1 MVRKA
6 AYMTAAALI
15 MAVAAPPVRA
25 QMPEGLSAGNTTVTV
40 EENNDTIDIEVVDID
55 ALSDSYLD
63 SLDINKDIRINDY
76 TMIGIQYGVGLSQ
89 VSWNPTMV
97 QTSRFVPY
105 NFGILYT
112 RYGKMFGY
120 MPYFGIQAGIFYG
133 QEGYQ
138 FETDDEGYTPNVE
151 GATGAVMEVV
161 EVPVMAH
168 CHFDFWKM
176 KLMANIGLFGGYRL
190 GIHRFGDDVPE
201 NIRDSF
207 LDTDLRVDYG
217 IKGGLGFAFVF
228 DPVEIHFTAMY
239 KHSFGSLYQPDYYS
253 QYYYR
258 YAYPANFVFS
268 VGVHFQLTKRVGKTK
283 HALRKEAKEH
293 LGLIK
298 AIQSEIPAQES
309 GQVE

>member
-15 MAVAAPPVRA
+15 MAAAAPPVRA

-112 RYGKMFGY
+112 RYGKMFG
-120 MPYFGIQAGIFYG
+120 
-133 QEGYQ
+133 
-138 FETDDEGYTPNVE
+138 
-151 GATGAVMEVV
+151 
-161 EVPVMAH
+161 
-168 CHFDFWKM
+168 
-176 KLMANIGLFGGYRL
+176 
-190 GIHRFGDDVPE
+190 
-201 NIRDSF
+201 
-207 LDTDLRVDYG
+207 
-217 IKGGLGFAFVF
+217 
-228 DPVEIHFTAMY
+228 
-239 KHSFGSLYQPDYYS
+239 
-253 QYYYR
+253 
-258 YAYPANFVFS
+258 
-268 VGVHFQLTKRVGKTK
+268 
-283 HALRKEAKEH
+283 
-293 LGLIK
+293 
-298 AIQSEIPAQES
+298 
-309 GQVE
+309 